1 MFVVIYHWKL
11 KEGKDLEF
19 REAWRQATRAIYS
32 KKGSLGSQLMQAV
45 DGTYYGVARWPS
57 RDLWLLRSNPEPAD
71 PLASQVMA
79 DLIETT
85 YPPVELDVTDD
96 MLATEQHT

>member
-19 REAWRQATRAIYS
+19 GEAWRQTTRAIYS
-32 KKGSLGSQLMQAV
+32 KKGSLGSQLMQAT

-57 RDLWLLRSNPEPAD
+57 RDLWLVRSNPEPAH

-85 YPPVELDVTDD
+85 FSAVELDVTDD